1 MNVAEVLVK
10 ALELNGVKY
19 IFGIP
24 GGAIEDFNNAV
35 YKNDNIQPIV
45 TKSES
50 GASYMA
56 DGYARV
62 SNQLG
67 VCFSTAG
74 PGASNLITGLA
85 TAYVDGIP
93 IVSLTGQV
101 ATSLFGKG
109 AFQESGDEG
118 VNIVSI
124 FRNFTKFSGMLLD
137 ENRSNYMIR
146 KAIRTALTSPF
157 GPVHMSMPV
166 DIMKKEIDGT
176 LLVSPSLEPKFIDPE
191 QLDAVASILSRAKN
205 PVILAGWGCSLSR
218 SAKELLALAEL
229 LDIPVATSPKGKG
242 IFPESHPLSL
252 GVFGFAGSPVSRDY
266 IHEQDIDV
274 LLAVG
279 TSFNEFMSSGWD
291 KNLSPSEHLIH
302 IDIDSEKIGKN
313 FYTSVGITGG
323 ARAVLAEICST
334 LNRGFENGTYERP
347 AADNGRRAAI
357 RELKEKYDPLNDRAE
372 ATDKGYHPKN
382 LIQDVQQAFPD
393 DTIYFSEIGT
403 MMAWTIRYMVVDR
416 PYSYFVPLGF
426 GGMGY
431 STAAPVGAKLA
442 VGDRPVVTFAGD
454 GSFQMSGFEVAT
466 AVNYKIPVI
475 WIVLNNA
482 MHGMIYHGRRMFEK
496 PVPEGIPSRFER
508 VDFAKIAEGLGARGI
523 KVDNDGEITKE
534 WVSRMKIL
542 ESGRPTLIDV
552 RIDEEAIP
560 PIGSRI
566 ETVIRHFSS

>member
-1 MNVAEVLVK
+1 MNVAEALVK

-24 GGAIEDFNNAV
+24 GGAIEDLNNAV
-35 YKNDNIQPIV
+35 YHNEKIQPIV
-45 TKSES
+45 TKNES
-50 GASYMA
+50 GAAYMA
-56 DGYARV
+56 DGFARV

-67 VCFSTAG
+67 VCFATTG

-124 FRNFTKFSGMLLD
+124 FRHFTKFSGMVLD
-137 ENRSNYMIR
+137 EKRSSYMIR
-146 KAIRTALTSPF
+146 KAIRTALASPF
-157 GPVHMSMPV
+157 GPVHLSLPV
-166 DIMKKEIDGT
+166 DIMKKEVGDPPLPT
-176 LLVSPSLEPKFIDPE
+176 PSPEPNFFDPE
-191 QLDAVASILSRAKN
+191 QLNMAASILSRAKK
-205 PVILAGWGCSLSR
+205 PVILAGWGCCLSR

-252 GVFGFAGSPVSRDY
+252 GVYGFAGSPVAREY
-266 IHEQDIDV
+266 IHGQDIDV

-291 KNLSPSEHLIH
+291 KNLSPKEHLIH
-302 IDIDSEKIGKN
+302 IDIDAEKIGKN
-313 FYTSVGITGG
+313 FFTSVGIPGA
-323 ARAVLAEICST
+323 ARAVLAQICDT
-334 LNRGFENGTYERP
+334 LTHGFRDGTYERP
-347 AADNGRRAAI
+347 GGDNGRRAAV
-357 RELKEKYDPLNDRAE
+357 REMKGKYDALYDRAE
-372 ATDKGYHPKN
+372 STDRGYHPQN
-382 LIQDVQQAFPD
+382 LIRDVQRAFPD
-393 DTIYFSEIGT
+393 DTVYFSEIGT
-403 MMAWTIRYMVVDR
+403 MMAWTIRYLIVDR
-416 PYSYFVPLGF
+416 PYTFFVPLGF

-431 STAAPVGAKLA
+431 STAAAVGAKLA
-442 VGDRPVVTFAGD
+442 LVDKPVVAFAGD
-454 GSFQMSGFEVAT
+454 GGFQMSGFEVAT

-523 KVDNDGEITKE
+523 SVDNDGEITRD
-534 WVSRMKIL
+534 WVSEMKIL
-542 ESGRPTLIDV
+542 ESNQPTLIDV